1 MFNALINNPTK
12 IQSQWAIKCS
22 KLKILTNGNEKKQQY
37 TVLLY
42 DSLAIYGLVTM
53 ANTVARPLNIYF
65 Y

>member
-1 MFNALINNPTK
+1 
-12 IQSQWAIKCS
+12 
-22 KLKILTNGNEKKQQY
+22 LTNGNEKKQQY